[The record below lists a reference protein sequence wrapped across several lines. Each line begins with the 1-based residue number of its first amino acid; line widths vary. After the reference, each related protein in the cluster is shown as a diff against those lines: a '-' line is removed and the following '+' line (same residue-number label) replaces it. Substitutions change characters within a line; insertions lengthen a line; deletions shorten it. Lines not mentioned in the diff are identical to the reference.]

1 MKLGDLVKIK
11 KEGLSL
17 NVVDMFLGHTGVI
30 VDVRKSHPCSI
41 DAGEDRYEHPSR
53 YTEFSVLINE
63 KIARFLPRYLEVI
76 SEAR

>member
-17 NVVDMFLGHTGVI
+17 NAADMFLDHTGVI
-30 VDVRKSHPCSI
+30 VGVRK
-41 DAGEDRYEHPSR
+41 DL
-53 YTEFSVLINE
+53 YTEVSVMINK
-63 KIARFLPRYLEVI
+63 KIARFLPFQLEVI